1 MIDLVMYVF
10 YFESKRKN
18 ACPQNMEQ
26 GAICL
31 FIFMSTFG
39 SVSVTSVATDQAP
52 CLSQL
57 SKLSMLCR
65 SVPGSIVN
73 FVSLE
78 FGVIIDIACALAPIE
93 AFVHYSL
100 SKFMLFQRWICLR
113 FLACFFSSARFYLIK
128 SSRFFF
134 LLTLFF
140 LEQISQKPA
149 GGKYLSFC
157 TFLVLCKIHLY
168 MQIRETDFMICF

>member
-1 MIDLVMYVF
+1 MP
-10 YFESKRKN
+10 SKH
-18 ACPQNMEQ
+18 
-26 GAICL
+26 GARCHL
-31 FIFMSTFG
+31 FIHFYVNLWKCECDISSNRLGPLFKF
-39 SVSVTSVATDQAP
+39 
-52 CLSQL
+52 L